1 MQWWGNGLSSGQ
13 INLHITWRQALYETY
28 FDFNIFG
35 WGRRIK
41 DISVD
46 EYVCMQ
52 VTNLLQ
58 NINFASVLDRQTS
71 YAAATL

>member
-1 MQWWGNGLSSGQ
+1 MQWWGNGLSLGQ
-13 INLHITWRQALYETY
+13 INFILHGDKLYETY